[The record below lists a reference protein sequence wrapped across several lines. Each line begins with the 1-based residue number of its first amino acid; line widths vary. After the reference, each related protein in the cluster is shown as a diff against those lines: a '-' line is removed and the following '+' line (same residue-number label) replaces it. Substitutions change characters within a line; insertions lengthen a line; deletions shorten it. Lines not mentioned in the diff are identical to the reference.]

1 MPLHG
6 VPDGFAD
13 RLRRMAQWIV
23 GFIEQH
29 GYFAVAALML
39 LENVFP
45 PVPSELIMPFAGFVS
60 SRGELSPVGVVL
72 AGTLG
77 SLLGT
82 LPWYWA
88 GRAIG
93 HERLKAWAGRH
104 GRWLAVEPADIDK
117 AHHWF
122 ERRGTVAV
130 FFGRLVPALRSVI
143 SAPAGVAAMPLP
155 RFLLWSAAGSLIW
168 VSALTWGG
176 HALAGQ
182 YELVMRWV
190 EPVTRVVLAVG
201 VVAYLWRVWRF
212 KGRR

>member
-1 MPLHG
+1 MPKSH
-6 VPDGFAD
+6 VA
-13 RLRRMAQWIV
+13 RLAGMAQWIV
-23 GFIEQH
+23 GIIEQH

-60 SRGELSPVGVVL
+60 SRGDMSVVGVVL

-88 GRAIG
+88 GRKIG
-93 HERLKAWAGRH
+93 HQRLKAWAGRR
-104 GRWLAVEPADIDK
+104 GRWLAVEPAEIDR

-122 ERRGTVAV
+122 QGRGAAAV

-143 SAPAGVAAMPLP
+143 SAPAGVADMPLL
-155 RFLLWSAAGSLIW
+155 RFLLWSAFGSLIW

-176 HALAGQ
+176 HALADQ
-182 YELVMRWV
+182 YDVVMRWI
-190 EPVTRVVLAVG
+190 EPVTRVVLVG
-201 VVAYLWRVWRF
+201 GLIVYLWRVWRF
-212 KGRR
+212 KPQG